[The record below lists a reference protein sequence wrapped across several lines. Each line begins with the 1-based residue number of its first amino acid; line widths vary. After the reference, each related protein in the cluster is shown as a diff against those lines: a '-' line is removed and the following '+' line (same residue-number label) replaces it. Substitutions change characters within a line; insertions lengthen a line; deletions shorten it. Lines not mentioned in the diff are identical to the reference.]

1 MSPSTGQE
9 PTRSAAPIA
18 TAPPATPACDIPT
31 GKQCIAVIPAYNEAR
46 LLGSVVLKARRIFDQ
61 VIVVDDGSTDD
72 TALIAEAAGAILVQ
86 HTTNQG
92 KGVAIATGLRA
103 AQQLQP
109 AVVVLLDGDGQHRP
123 EESPA
128 VIAPILAGEADIV
141 IGSRY
146 IEQTSTVPIH
156 RVWAHRVFNLITSQT
171 SGIPVTD
178 SQSGFR
184 AFAPVALAA
193 LNFSAQ
199 GFAVESEMQYL
210 AHDHHLRVLEVPITI
225 LYDDPP
231 KRHAVV
237 HGWHVLNGLL
247 RLIGQYRPLLFFGV
261 PGLVVLMIGLI
272 WGLIVV
278 RIYTRTLELAIGYA
292 LISAILVIVGTLS
305 LFTGIMLHSVRA
317 MILDATRR
325 DRDQTVQKQ

>member
-1 MSPSTGQE
+1 MIGTTPPQSESPIA
-9 PTRSAAPIA
+9 AAPTLSQPT
-18 TAPPATPACDIPT
+18 TAPCAPEAA
-31 GKQCIAVIPAYNEAR
+31 GQCIAVIPAYNEAR
-46 LLGSVVLKARRIFDQ
+46 LLGSVVLRARRIFDH

-72 TALIAEAAGAILVQ
+72 TALIAAAAGVMLVQ
-86 HTTNQG
+86 HPHNQG
-92 KGVAIATGLRA
+92 KGAAVATGLRA

-123 EESPA
+123 EESTT

-146 IEQTSTVPIH
+146 IEPTSSVPVH

-184 AFAPVALAA
+184 AFAPAALAA

-210 AHDHHLRVLEVPITI
+210 AHDHQLRVMEVPITI

-231 KRHAVV
+231 KRHSLV

-261 PGLVVLMIGLI
+261 PGLAVLLIGLI
-272 WGLIVV
+272 WGLVV
-278 RIYTRTLELAIGYA
+278 VQIYTRTLELAIGYA

-325 DRDQTVQKQ
+325 DSSEHKQ